1 MVAGMCVC
9 MCVGVGWVCL
19 TRPKKNIVMFPP
31 GRMGTHPV
39 GRISIF
45 SLLKPLF
52 MMYMKH
58 VSMNEKKSHP
68 GSPAET

>member
-1 MVAGMCVC
+1 
-9 MCVGVGWVCL
+9 
-19 TRPKKNIVMFPP
+19 
-31 GRMGTHPV
+31 MGTHPV

-68 GSPAET
+68 GSPAEK